1 MNPADLHIDPEAIA
15 ERIAGTLRKQILI
28 TLRHKGVVIPVSG
41 GIDSSVCAA
50 LCVHALGKEHV
61 LAVSMPDRDSSAAS
75 RELAQLLAV
84 GLGIEFVV
92 EDITPILEAAGC
104 YRRQEEAIRTVF
116 PDYGSGWKSKIVM
129 PSILERDR
137 LNISRLVV
145 EDPGG
150 RDLAA
155 RLPLPAY
162 LKLVAAT
169 NFKQRMR
176 TMLAYYYADK
186 MNYAVCGTP
195 NRLEYDQGFFVK
207 GGDGHADVKPIAH
220 LYKTQV
226 YMLGRY
232 LGVPDEILSRLPT
245 TDTFSL
251 AQSQEEFYFSLPYE
265 KMDLCLYA
273 SNHNVPA
280 AEAAEVTGLTAEQI
294 DRVYEDIKA
303 KRRHA
308 VPLHLEPLLCEQVP
322 EVEEVVSKAKT
333 PKDSSG
339 KDEKK

>member
-1 MNPADLHIDPEAIA
+1 MNPSVLHIDPEATT
-15 ERIAGTLRKQILI
+15 ERLANTLRKQILI
-28 TLRHKGVVIPVSG
+28 TLRHKGAVVPVSG

-61 LAVSMPDRDSSAAS
+61 LAVSMPDRDSSAATG
-75 RELAQLLAV
+75 ELAKLLAER
-84 GLGIEFVV
+84 LGMEFLA

-104 YRRQEEAIRTVF
+104 YRRQDEAIRSVF
-116 PDYGSGWKSKIVM
+116 PDYGTGWKSKIVM

-150 RDLAA
+150 RDLTA

-176 TMLAYYYADK
+176 TMLAYYYADQ

-207 GGDGHADVKPIAH
+207 GGDGLADVKPIAH

-273 SNHNVPA
+273 HNHDLPA
-280 AEAAEVTGLTAEQI
+280 AEVAAVTGLTAEQVG
-294 DRVYEDIKA
+294 RVYEDIKA
-303 KRRHA
+303 KRRRA
-308 VPLHLEPLLCEQVP
+308 VPLHLGPLLCEQVP
-322 EVEEVVSKAKT
+322 EVEEMVSKAMIA
-333 PKDSSG
+333 KDGFG

>member
-169 NFKQRMR
+169 NFKQRTR
-176 TMLAYYYADK
+176 TMLAYYYADQ

-207 GGDGHADVKPIAH
+207 GGDGLADFKPIAH

-226 YMLGRY
+226 YQLGRY
-232 LGVPDEILSRLPT
+232 LGVPEEILCRPPT

-273 SNHNVPA
+273 HNHGVPPAEA
-280 AEAAEVTGLTAEQI
+280 AEAAGLTSEQVERVFVDI
-294 DRVYEDIKA
+294 DA
-303 KRRHA
+303 KRRHT
-308 VPLHLEPLLCEQVP
+308 VPLHLGPLLCEEVL
-322 EVEEVVSKAKT
+322 EVEQLLERARAGEGQK
-333 PKDSSG
+333 G
-339 KDEKK
+339 